1 MKISNFF
8 WQNLTKDT
16 VHAFQYAQI
25 IRYVSSL
32 LLSIFLVK
40 SSLDLGQIG
49 TFEIMLFFV
58 HVLSFFWI
66 TGIKDTLVTQY
77 EQTPIS
83 EKETLITTATYSLFG
98 LSFLASTIFFL
109 FHPQILSLFGKN
121 IDASL
126 FGWLSLYMFF
136 SSASNLV
143 EIVLLLRKKSKLL
156 LHYANVNF
164 VFFVLITALSLWFFN
179 STESLLIVLVVWS
192 FLKFLYN
199 LTLVHKIDFSS
210 ATKYYS
216 KDFVYASSSFMV
228 LALLNHSMDIID
240 STLVIHYFSTDT
252 FPIFKYG
259 AREIP
264 LSSLL
269 MSSLSTALIPIL
281 AKDTHATILRQKAST
296 MMHILFP
303 TSIILMFLSPYLYSW
318 IYSAEFKESAFIFNI
333 YLLILGSRILLPH
346 TYLLAKGAK
355 KLLIISS
362 IIEIIVNVILSLWW
376 VQFWGIY
383 GLAFATVAAYFLHK
397 LVLLFFVKKHL
408 NISISH
414 MIDLKWF
421 YTYNLLAAL
430 AFYLSFTYL

>member
-8 WQNLTKDT
+8 WQNLTKDIIHT
-16 VHAFQYAQI
+16 FQYAQI
-25 IRYVSSL
+25 LRYVGSL

-40 SSLDLGQIG
+40 SSLDLSQIG
-49 TFEIMLFFV
+49 AFEIMLFFV
-58 HVLSFFWI
+58 HVLSFFWV
-66 TGIKDTLVTQY
+66 TGIKDTLVTKY
-77 EQTPIS
+77 EQTPSS
-83 EKETLITTATYSLFG
+83 EKETLITTTTYFLFG
-98 LSFLASTIFFL
+98 LSILVSTIFYI
-109 FHPQILSLFGKN
+109 FHPQIISLFGKN
-121 IDASL
+121 IDVSL
-126 FGWLSLYMFF
+126 FGWLSLYICF
-136 SSASNLV
+136 SSSSNLV
-143 EIVLLLRKKSKLL
+143 EIVLMLRKKSKVL
-156 LHYANVNF
+156 LHYANINF
-164 VFFVLITALSLWFFN
+164 LFFVIITFLSLWFYN
-179 STESLLIVLVVWS
+179 TIESLLIVLVVWS

-199 LTLVHKIDFSS
+199 LTLIHKIEFSTS
-210 ATKYYS
+210 AKYFT
-216 KDFVYASSSFMV
+216 KDFILTSSSFMI

-240 STLVIHYFSTDT
+240 STLVIHYFSTET

-281 AKDTHATILRQKAST
+281 AKDTNTTILKQKAST

-303 TSIILMFLSPYLYSW
+303 ISIVLMFISPYLYSW

-408 NISISH
+408 NLSISH